1 MVHILHSEEVYLC
14 MKHTI
19 YPFPK
24 FLLLDIK
31 LYIFIPMRN
40 EGKGVFEIVQRILW
54 LLESINDTWHYLKL
68 GLEIIVSNN

>member
-1 MVHILHSEEVYLC
+1 MLHILHSEGVYLC

-24 FLLLDIK
+24 LLLLDI

-40 EGKGVFEIVQRILW
+40 EGKGAVEILQRIL
-54 LLESINDTWHYLKL
+54 
-68 GLEIIVSNN
+68 